1 MLNDINQTL
10 NSKKIIQFLPHRFP
24 FLLIDQVMQYKKNL
38 FLYAKKKITSFNF
51 FLGHFPKKS
60 VFPGV
65 LIVESIA
72 QASGLLSI
80 LSKGQLVGKEL
91 IYLVNIKNAFFKKIV
106 EPGNEMIINVFYKR
120 QQSNFEEF
128 DGVVFVNNTI
138 VCTATLL
145 LSRF

>member
-1 MLNDINQTL
+1 MNQILNV
-10 NSKKIIQFLPHRFP
+10 KKIVQFLPHRFP
-24 FLLIDQVMQYKKNL
+24 FLLIDQVIEYKKSM
-38 FLYAKKKITSFNF
+38 FLYAKKTITGSNF

-65 LIVESIA
+65 LIIESIA

-80 LSKGQLVGKEL
+80 FSNGQLVGKEL

-106 EPGNEMIINVFYKR
+106 RPGNEMMINVFLKK
-120 QQSNFEEF
+120 QKSNFEEF
-128 DGVVFVNNTI
+128 DGVVLVNNTI